1 MKTSLAREEKNK
13 IIDKLSIQLLN
24 EPIDALNKKIERLN
38 SLISISL
45 FNFDFM
51 KKRRQAYLDYMEVKN
66 KYKEWFNKSDVTD
79 YIKVAPISKWVSYKG
94 EKGSYKVKIENTLD
108 EADYSIKEK
117 VRQMASDLV
126 KIPSIINT
134 NLYSDYSITINEKID
149 TEEGGEYKEITSI
162 ITKSVENQENRD
174 LVCFLINNKNK
185 VLVEGFALIY
195 NKWVSVVNEI
205 IGYNSVNTLYQ
216 ALPSLKSIIE
226 EVTGVKLNS
235 NILKKEKYNENINNI
250 IKYGINTN

>member
-162 ITKSVENQENRD
+162 ITKSVEN
-174 LVCFLINNKNK
+174 
-185 VLVEGFALIY
+185 
-195 NKWVSVVNEI
+195 
-205 IGYNSVNTLYQ
+205 
-216 ALPSLKSIIE
+216 
-226 EVTGVKLNS
+226 
-235 NILKKEKYNENINNI
+235 
-250 IKYGINTN
+250 